1 VVFEDPS
8 AWMAPPDAVDPPG
21 AVFSMGRTEE
31 HPVLRGTLRTN
42 HEVILLGARVTH
54 LLPGYSRISGR
65 LGLLGLEV
73 PEGDLLFDAVDFQVT
88 GLSSLSGVSPLTRV
102 QVPNAGRS
110 SDAAYVLTLNSEV
123 DQTWSMPCGDTI
135 TLRYDQ
141 EAGPLFGG
149 HRFGVSFNPVLRVEG
164 TARTAED
171 WLDTYV
177 RPAAQLSTFALSGK
191 QSICWV
197 ELTNADDPHRTVQV
211 FASDITQEPYE
222 ADAQHGGRLEP
233 LLRLGPGG
241 ASLAD
246 LLSGWRRISSQYDIF
261 FDYLTSSLSASMTV
275 RARFVALLPALESY
289 HTVKHGAGPVARGAF
304 RAARKELLDRIKAL
318 KGVDPQDLKR
328 LRDELPMD
336 SSYAL
341 HERLRQLADDLPPE
355 LKARIDARVDP
366 IPDSLGGIHP
376 DPKDVWAIEGKA
388 RNNLA
393 HGSAR
398 PTAEQLQSLTFLAH
412 TLAIGLAL
420 AELGA
425 PDTTLARMIDQGE
438 WRIL

>member
-1 VVFEDPS
+1 
-8 AWMAPPDAVDPPG
+8 M
-21 AVFSMGRTEE
+21 
-31 HPVLRGTLRTN
+31 LRGTLRTN
-42 HEVILLGARVTH
+42 HEVVLVGARVTH
-54 LLPGYSRISGR
+54 LLPGHSRISGR
-65 LGLLGLEV
+65 LGLHGLEV
-73 PEGDLLFDAVDFQVT
+73 PEGDLPFDAVEFQVT
-88 GLSSLSGVSPLTRV
+88 GLSRLSGVSPLTRV
-102 QVPNAGRS
+102 QVPAVGRS
-110 SDAAYVLTLNSEV
+110 SEAAYVLTLSGEV
-123 DQTWSMPCGDTI
+123 DQTWSMPCDDTI
-135 TLRYDQ
+135 TLGYDQ

-164 TARTAED
+164 AARTAED

-177 RPAAQLSTFALSGK
+177 RPAAQLSTFALAGK
-191 QSICWV
+191 QSIWV
-197 ELTNADDPHRTVQV
+197 ELTNVDDPHRTVQV
-211 FASDITQEPYE
+211 FASDIAQEPYE

-246 LLSGWRRISSQYDIF
+246 LLSGWRRMSAQYDIF

-289 HTVKHGAGPVARGAF
+289 HTVKYGTCPVTRDVF

-318 KGVDPQDLKR
+318 KGVEPQDLKR
-328 LRDELPMD
+328 LRDDLPMD

-388 RNNLA
+388 HNNLA

-425 PDTTLARMIDQGE
+425 PDTTLATMIDQGE